1 MKPLKIVADQLRLW
15 ASEAVIFSRQLK
27 TVLIVA
33 LFTVIF
39 TACSF
44 KTLYNNLDSLI
55 PGYVEDMVSLD
66 DVVEDTFENRTQALL
81 NWHRNSQLRQYAE
94 WMRSVQQDIDPQLN
108 EQKVLQRMNEVEQ
121 FWRIISAK
129 VNDEM
134 AHLLLLLNTEQQQEL
149 FSNLAESNEDF
160 REDYIDIDEKDRRDD
175 YYENLYE
182 VYENWIGG
190 LSDEQED
197 LIKQAA
203 QALLSTAELR
213 LQRRLNWQSGIK
225 EILSSSDSRQQKN
238 QRLRSFFVGFENFTD
253 KTMQEKSD
261 VNRTIIARLTVA
273 IAHKMD
279 KEQKTFFISRTDEY
293 IRVFTELAEN
303 R

>member
-1 MKPLKIVADQLRLW
+1 M
-15 ASEAVIFSRQLK
+15 FSRQLK

-134 AHLLLLLNTEQQQEL
+134 AHLLPLLNTEQQQEL
-149 FSNLAESNEDF
+149 FSNLVESNEDF

-261 VNRTIIARLTVA
+261 INRTIIARLTVA